1 MTGWRV
7 DHPPGT
13 LCGLGRGPP
22 SVCPQSPRLPATHRS
37 GTPATRL
44 APPPNGAY
52 RAQASTPPHPPAVH
66 PPGQWPTSP
75 RDKVPRTP
83 SEAPPSRPQLPG
95 KVSTAL
101 RLPRP
106 PVPRP
111 GAPTPV
117 PALATLRQRAG
128 GAHRGRGR
136 RGPRRAARGAFPRRP
151 CARSL
156 PGSQS
161 QSLCAEPEPGRQ
173 GRWRGEARRGAPA
186 SRRSRA
192 AGAPP
197 AGARRLR
204 Q

>member
-1 MTGWRV
+1 MEG
-7 DHPPGT
+7 
-13 LCGLGRGPP
+13 GPP
-22 SVCPQSPRLPATHRS
+22 ARHSPRAGPRPSIRVPTEPAAARDAPLRNTGHKAGPAPKRCLPRTGLHPSPPPRSASPRTAANVPEGQSPQNALGS
-37 GTPATRL
+37 
-44 APPPNGAY
+44 
-52 RAQASTPPHPPAVH
+52 
-66 PPGQWPTSP
+66 
-75 RDKVPRTP
+75 
-83 SEAPPSRPQLPG
+83 PSRPQLPG

-101 RLPRP
+101 RMPRP

-161 QSLCAEPEPGRQ
+161 QSLCAEPEPEPGRQ

-197 AGARRLR
+197 AGARRLG